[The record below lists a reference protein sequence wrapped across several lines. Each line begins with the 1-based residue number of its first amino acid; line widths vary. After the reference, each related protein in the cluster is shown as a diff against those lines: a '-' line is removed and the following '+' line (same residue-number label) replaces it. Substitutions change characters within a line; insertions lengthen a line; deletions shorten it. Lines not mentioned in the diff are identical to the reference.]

1 MRVAEIYQ
9 SIQGEGL
16 LTGTESVFVRA
27 SGCNLRCNYCDT
39 PHTSWRPV
47 GSDLG
52 VQDIV
57 TQVASYDVEHVVI
70 TGGEPMLFAEL
81 IPICEQLQ
89 EADLHITIETAG
101 TLYLPVQCDLMS
113 ISPKMANSAPDPRSD
128 AHWYQRHQR
137 VRYAPKVIRR
147 LADEYACQFKFVM
160 TCPDDLPEVKQF
172 LRRHPE
178 IPRQRVLLMP
188 EGTTTERLE
197 SIAEWLAPLCLQQG
211 YVFCPRKH
219 IAWYGLTAGT

>member
-128 AHWYQRHQR
+128 AHWHQRHQR

-147 LADEYACQFKFVM
+147 LADEYACQFKVRH
-160 TCPDDLPEVKQF
+160 DLP
-172 LRRHPE
+172 RRSTRGRTVPQATSGNTT
-178 IPRQRVLLMP
+178 PARVADAR
-188 EGTTTERLE
+188 GYHTERLE
-197 SIAEWLAPLCLQQG
+197 ASQSGWLRCASNSG